1 MKKGEVY
8 TGTVISQEFP
18 NKCKIKIDG
27 EELLVHSKGG
37 LVGQVVEVRV
47 TKKRS
52 DKGEGNILSVISKA
66 DNEIEPICPH
76 FSICGGCCS

>member
-27 EELLVHSKGG
+27 EK
-37 LVGQVVEVRV
+37 
-47 TKKRS
+47 
-52 DKGEGNILSVISKA
+52 I
-66 DNEIEPICPH
+66 
-76 FSICGGCCS
+76 